1 MKSESPSFIFV
12 CFSTD
17 NEAYKPMSIIR
28 QYLIFEECKNVKY
41 KEDSVEFNHNLN
53 KDNNYVHFKFYEILD
68 IDKSNSKC
76 NFADSYLILIN
87 LEKVDIFGQ
96 MDSIF
101 NYIQNNGNSDKK
113 MYIIGLY
120 MNANNIKDEYKEEN
134 IKEYLEQQ
142 NTNYEYSEVNFDST
156 NELIKIID
164 FISNDTIK
172 TKKNYIKQNNN
183 NNEHDNDQSGSKC
196 FIF

>member
-41 KEDSVEFNHNLN
+41 KEDSVEYNHNLN

-87 LEKVDIFGQ
+87 LEKVDIYGQ

>member
-96 MDSIF
+96 IDSIF

-113 MYIIGLY
+113 IYIIGLY

>member
-41 KEDSVEFNHNLN
+41 KEDSVEYNHNLN

-113 MYIIGLY
+113 IYIIGLY

>member
-1 MKSESPSFIFV
+1 
-12 CFSTD
+12 
-17 NEAYKPMSIIR
+17 MSIIR
-28 QYLIFEECKNVKY
+28 QYLIFEECSNVKY
-41 KEDSVEFNHNLN
+41 KEDSVEYKHNLN

-101 NYIQNNGNSDKK
+101 NYIQNNGNADKK
-113 MYIIGLY
+113 IYIIGLY

>member
-113 MYIIGLY
+113 IYIIGLY

>member
-41 KEDSVEFNHNLN
+41 KEDSVEYNHNLN

-96 MDSIF
+96 IDSIF

-113 MYIIGLY
+113 IYIIGLY